1 MFLQAISNNTLFP
14 VILSASRE
22 TDIPAFYSDWLV
34 SRLREGWCEWK
45 NMYNGSI
52 REVSF
57 DRTRLIVFWSKNP
70 KPLLERLDEVEA
82 LGFRQYYFQFTLNDY
97 VREELEPNVP
107 PVAERINTF
116 KRLADRIGKERV
128 IWRFDPLMLGS
139 AAGTKPGPP
148 ACGRDKARPWPLHR
162 CVAGADR
169 QDWPAA

>member
-1 MFLQAISNNTLFP
+1 MSDTLHPAI
-14 VILSASRE
+14 VSASRE
-22 TDIPAFYSDWLV
+22 TDLPAFYSDWFV

-45 NMYNGSI
+45 NTYSGTI
-52 REVSF
+52 HKVSF
-57 DRTRLIVFWSKNP
+57 DKMRMIVFWSKNP

>member
-1 MFLQAISNNTLFP
+1 M
-14 VILSASRE
+14 E
-22 TDIPAFYSDWLV
+22 WL
-34 SRLREGWCEWK
+34 G
-45 NMYNGSI
+45 
-52 REVSF
+52 
-57 DRTRLIVFWSKNP
+57 
-70 KPLLERLDEVEA
+70 EVEA